1 MKFDLDISRRCIYNY
16 KYLNW
21 WALIYKFPII
31 TCLSSKGGDDL
42 FEVFFDADLI
52 IAAGGAALDTAYRA
66 KKLVRRLD
74 YNHFVQF
81 DKKLEAMTLEEF
93 DTLKKKFGY
102 AGTWERIWWSDRLKN
117 VLTDGVSIAE
127 GGRFSQC

>member
-1 MKFDLDISRRCIYNY
+1 MALRWMMKFDLDISRRCIYNY
-16 KYLNW
+16 KYLYG
-21 WALIYKFPII
+21 WALVYQFPII
-31 TCLSSKGGDDL
+31 VCLSSKGGDDL

-52 IAAGGAALDTAYRA
+52 IAGNDTGPAPRTARRA
-66 KKLVRRLD
+66 KKLVGRLD

-102 AGTWERIWWSDRLKN
+102 IGCWKVIDETSDAALSR
-117 VLTDGVSIAE
+117 
-127 GGRFSQC
+127 

>member
-1 MKFDLDISRRCIYNY
+1 M
-16 KYLNW
+16 
-21 WALIYKFPII
+21 IYKFPII
-31 TCLSSKGGDDL
+31 TCLSSKGGEDL

-102 AGTWERIWWSDRLKN
+102 AGTWERI
-117 VLTDGVSIAE
+117 
-127 GGRFSQC
+127 

>member
-1 MKFDLDISRRCIYNY
+1 MIYQ
-16 KYLNW
+16 
-21 WALIYKFPII
+21 FPII
-31 TCLSSKGGDDL
+31 VYLSSKGGADL

-52 IAAGGAALDTAYRA
+52 IAAGLDGPTLRMAHRA

-81 DKKLEAMTLEEF
+81 DKKLEAMNLEEF

-102 AGTWERIWWSDRLKN
+102 VGCWERI
-117 VLTDGVSIAE
+117 
-127 GGRFSQC
+127 